1 MSIARAPL
9 DMARRCLSLSSAL
22 RRGVNGL
29 SSSSSSSSS
38 VSKRDFSS
46 ESESPAESASD
57 ASTADLAS
65 ESLIREAVAAVQ
77 AAKAEVD
84 AAAAPT
90 PFHGFEENYVLDGV
104 EYTGRANINYDDAF
118 IHYKL
123 EVDMESL
130 RLDQPHPKVPDVD
143 RFKS

>member
-9 DMARRCLSLSSAL
+9 DLARRCLSLSSAL

-29 SSSSSSSSS
+29 SSSSSSS

-57 ASTADLAS
+57 ADLAS
-65 ESLIREAVAAVQ
+65 ESLIREAVAAVKG
-77 AAKAEVD
+77 AKAEVE
-84 AAAAPT
+84 AAVAPK
-90 PFHGFEENYVLDGV
+90 PFHGFEENYQLDGV

-130 RLDQPHPKVPDVD
+130 RLEQPHPKVADVD
-143 RFKS
+143 RFKA